1 MIEVRGLTRY
11 YGHHPAVLDLSFSIS
26 ANEIVGF
33 LGLNGAGKSTTL
45 KILAGLLLPSAG
57 AVSVKGV
64 DVLAAPDSL
73 RSRIGYL
80 PEDPPLYRDM
90 RVRDF
95 VRFCGELKGMP
106 RAEVDSRLDKVLRD
120 CNLDDVQHRVI
131 DELSHGYRKR
141 VGIAQ
146 AVIHD
151 PDLVI
156 LDEPITGLDPRQIRE
171 IREVIRGLKANHTV
185 LISSHI
191 LSEISQTCDRI
202 LVLKG
207 GRLIAEGTEEELAA
221 RSQGGGRVEL
231 DLTGGADAVRA
242 ALTAN
247 AGVSGFSIDKE
258 QEGVV
263 SATVTLAGDTREALV
278 AELIQAGLGL
288 RRLDDA
294 DSELEDIF
302 LNLTQEASA

>member
-11 YGHHPAVLDLSFSIS
+11 YGYHPAVLDLSFAIQ

-57 AVSVKGV
+57 SVSINGV

-73 RSRIGYL
+73 RSRIGFL
-80 PEDPPLYRDM
+80 PEDPPLYKDM
-90 RVRDF
+90 TVRDF

-106 RAEVDSRLDKVLRD
+106 RAQVEARLDKVLED

-156 LDEPITGLDPRQIRE
+156 LDEPITGLDPLQIRE
-171 IREVIRGLKANHTV
+171 IREVIRGLKKSHTV

-191 LSEISQTCDRI
+191 LEEISRTCDRI

-207 GRLIAEGTEEELAA
+207 GRLIADGTEEELAA
-221 RSQGGGRVEL
+221 RREGGGRVEIEL
-231 DLTGGADAVRA
+231 RGSTEGVEAILGANKLISGFEV
-242 ALTAN
+242 T
-247 AGVSGFSIDKE
+247 GVSD
-258 QEGVV
+258 GVV
-263 SATVTLAGDTREALV
+263 SVTATLTGDHREQLV
-278 AELIQAGLGL
+278 AELVGSGLGL

-302 LNLTQEASA
+302 TTLTQEASA